1 MDNRAEIRRLLLRS
15 RKAAAE
21 HIKRI
26 RTADPLTPEL
36 LYEELYQYVL
46 VKYLL
51 TDEDKPEGDGFDE
64 LTELSLAKSMK
75 ISPALVAEFDTAQSC
90 DGATSA
96 MAKKVLLFRSIEN
109 GLDIRIPAMESARI
123 KTMQDFSRM
132 LWHTMQEYPEYAGR
146 MNDQ

>member
-1 MDNRAEIRRLLLRS
+1 MVDRAEIRRLLLRS
-15 RKAAAE
+15 RKAADE
-21 HIKRI
+21 HMQRI

-36 LYEELYQYVL
+36 IHEELYQYVL

-51 TDEDKPEGDGFDE
+51 TDDDRPDGDGFNE

-96 MAKKVLLFRSIEN
+96 MAKKVLLFRSIES

-123 KTMQDFSRM
+123 KTMHDFSRM
-132 LWHTMQEYPEYAGR
+132 IWNTMKEYPEYAGR
-146 MNDQ
+146 MKE

>member
-1 MDNRAEIRRLLLRS
+1 MDNRAEIRHLLLRS
-15 RKAAAE
+15 RKAADE
-21 HIKRI
+21 HIQRI

-64 LTELSLAKSMK
+64 LTELSLSKSMK
-75 ISPALVAEFDTAQSC
+75 ISPALVSEFDTAQSC

-132 LWHTMQEYPEYAGR
+132 IWYTMKECPEYAHR
-146 MNDQ
+146 MSDK